1 VGHGCGAWPPV
12 TWWICNKRISKA
24 SCSHT
29 PKCAPACLACAARL
43 ALQAEVRFIA
53 SAYGGREDAS
63 LQTGRLYPG
72 RVLAATGAGA
82 DLDEVSTRGG
92 GGSTVCGLDDLYVDG
107 PSEQLTKLSAGC
119 VCCRVAAVMTEMTP

>member
-1 VGHGCGAWPPV
+1 M
-12 TWWICNKRISKA
+12 
-24 SCSHT
+24 
-29 PKCAPACLACAARL
+29 

-82 DLDEVSTRGG
+82 DLDEVSAPGG
-92 GGSTVCGLDDLYVDG
+92 GGRQAAPCVALMSFYIDG
-107 PSEQLTKLSAGC
+107 ASEQLTKLSAGC
-119 VCCRVAAVMTEMTP
+119 ICCRVAAVMTEMTP